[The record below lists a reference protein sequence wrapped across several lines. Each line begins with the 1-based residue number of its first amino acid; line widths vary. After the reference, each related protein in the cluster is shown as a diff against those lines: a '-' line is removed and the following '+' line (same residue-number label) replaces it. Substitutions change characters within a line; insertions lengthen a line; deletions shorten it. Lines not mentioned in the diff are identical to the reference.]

1 MIDSESFR
9 PLNMPTDYS
18 GRYTDVELIRSTSHA
33 RLYRMRKAGRL
44 FIAKTTCTNDARST
58 ELLKREYE
66 LSLGLSHPNI
76 IHVYTYET
84 DTPIGPAIVMEYV
97 DGCTLS
103 EYLSTSP
110 DKTSRKRIFEQILS
124 AVDYLHKASVLHND
138 LKPENI
144 LVTRSNHDIRL
155 IDFGFADDDSH
166 YQERL
171 LGSTRGYASPE
182 LSIHNGDI
190 DARSDIYSLGLI
202 MREIF
207 PGRYHHIIK
216 RCTNPDKARRYA
228 SVEQLNLAWR
238 QRKLPYRIIGVLAVT
253 AMILLPTI
261 LYINEHIERTRYTRS
276 IERRQMLCDS
286 LFQVID
292 INYEAQYSLT
302 RDSINNIDTNTSTQP
317 YSDAMMMIAHFYE
330 RTLKIQEE
338 VLLSAPDKTMHT
350 QLAGYCNQ
358 VYSTYQKKLVEHAAQ
373 WVYTMH
379 K

>member
-9 PLNMPTDYS
+9 PLNMPADYS

-33 RLYRMRKAGRL
+33 RLFRMRKAGRL
-44 FIAKTTCTNDARST
+44 FIAKTTGTDDARSI

-84 DTPIGPAIVMEYV
+84 ATPVGPAIVMEYV

-110 DKTSRKRIFEQILS
+110 DKIARQRIFEQLLS

-144 LVTRSNHDIRL
+144 LVTRSNHDVRL

-166 YQERL
+166 YQERM

-182 LSIHNGDI
+182 LTIHNGYI

-202 MREIF
+202 MGQMF
-207 PGRYHHIIK
+207 PGRYHRIIK
-216 RCTNPDKARRYA
+216 KCTNTDKTKRYA
-228 SVEQLNLAWR
+228 SVEQLSQAWKR
-238 QRKLPYRIIGVLAVT
+238 RTLPLRITGALVVMV
-253 AMILLPTI
+253 MILLPTI
-261 LYINEHIERTRYTRS
+261 LYINEHIERTRYTQS

-292 INYEAQYSLT
+292 INYEAQYTLT
-302 RDSINNIDTNTSTQP
+302 RDSINNIDADNSTQP
-317 YSDAMMMIAHFYE
+317 YSDAMMMIANFYE
-330 RTLKIQEE
+330 RTGQIQEE
-338 VLLSAPDKTMHT
+338 VLQSAADKNMHT

-358 VYSTYQKKLVEHAAQ
+358 VYSTYQKKLVEHAGQ
-373 WVYTMH
+373 WIYTIY